1 MGDIHF
7 TLDETD
13 KRILSILAND
23 GRINHLALAE
33 AINLSPTPCARRVKR
48 LEEAGI
54 IEGYRAIVN
63 RHALG
68 YALSAFIAVT
78 LDHHTPERFRV
89 FEEQVSQFP
98 EVIRMS
104 IVTGR
109 AEDYLLQVLVGS
121 MQEFEEFLL
130 GKLNRIPGV
139 INVHSSFEMRCVL
152 DRQPQP

>member
-1 MGDIHF
+1 M
-7 TLDETD
+7 
-13 KRILSILAND
+13 
-23 GRINHLALAE
+23 
-33 AINLSPTPCARRVKR
+33 RRVKR

>member
-1 MGDIHF
+1 MSDIHF
-7 TLDETD
+7 ILDETD

-23 GRINHLALAE
+23 GRINNLALAE
-33 AINLSPTPCARRVKR
+33 AI
-48 LEEAGI
+48 
-54 IEGYRAIVN
+54 
-63 RHALG
+63 
-68 YALSAFIAVT
+68 T